1 MSVKT
6 IIGMVK
12 IGGEWVWKTFGDDA
26 LALGK
31 AWVKRGPKKHP
42 PSPPKISVSQIKKE
56 IVNAGK
62 TRTRPPGTSA
72 KPPTPTQTAVQKAD
86 VATRPTH
93 RPKGT
98 PGGSTTVRGKGK
110 QEYLR
115 DLSKRLSDAE
125 RVGQYTRQGD
135 MNKGGKVKKRKPAAK
150 KYKQGGRVAKY
161 KG

>member
-1 MSVKT
+1 MSK
-6 IIGMVK
+6 IITGMVK
-12 IGGEWVWKTFGDDA
+12 IAGEWVWKRFGDDA

-62 TRTRPPGTSA
+62 TRTRPPGSA
-72 KPPTPTQTAVQKAD
+72 AKKPTPTEAAVQKAD

-98 PGGSTTVRGKGK
+98 PGGSATAGSKVK

-115 DLSKRLSDAE
+115 GLEKRLSDAD
-125 RVGQYTRQGD
+125 RAINYTRQGD
-135 MNKGGKVKKRKPAAK
+135 MKKGGTVKKRKPAAK

-161 KG
+161 KK